1 MTTLSPYS
9 DQAVP
14 SAGPGLLAE
23 ELSFYDA
30 NKDAFVRDHLNRH
43 LLIKGRELIS
53 VHENESAAIAEGVRR
68 FGTEPFLVRLAGEDT
83 PVFSVPAL
91 ALGIPLCLS

>member
-1 MTTLSPYS
+1 MNAPSPHS
-9 DQAVP
+9 DQPVSSGAQ
-14 SAGPGLLAE
+14 GLLGE
-23 ELSFYDA
+23 ELSFYEA
-30 NKDAFVRDHLNRH
+30 NRDAFVRDHLNRH

-53 VHENESAAIAEGVRR
+53 AHEHESAAIAEGARR

-91 ALGIPLCLS
+91 ALGIPLCRS